1 MKMKKERIF
10 DYAGDLKMEVE
21 EIKRMMTETKE
32 QDSLT
37 CKITTSGRPAMAT
50 NVVK

>member
-21 EIKRMMTETKE
+21 EINRMMTETKE
-32 QDSLT
+32 QDSEITFTRAYEVLLT
-37 CKITTSGRPAMAT
+37 IFCC
-50 NVVK
+50 

>member
-10 DYAGDLKMEVE
+10 DYAGIRISIVE

-32 QDSLT
+32 QDSEITFTRACEVLLT
-37 CKITTSGRPAMAT
+37 IFCC
-50 NVVK
+50 